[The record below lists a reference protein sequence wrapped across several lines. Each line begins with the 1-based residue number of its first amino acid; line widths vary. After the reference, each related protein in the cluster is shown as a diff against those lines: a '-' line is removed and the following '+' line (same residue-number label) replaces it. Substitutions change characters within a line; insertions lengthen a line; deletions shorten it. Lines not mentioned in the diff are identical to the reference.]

1 MSSNYFQSQAWRQ
14 AVERAGGRFRMLP
27 APPMTLAQAEA
38 RCESHKA
45 RAAIESKRIEKVRG
59 K

>member
-14 AVERAGGRFRMLP
+14 AVERAGGSFRRLP
-27 APPMTLAQAEA
+27 PPSVAIAQTEA
-38 RCESHKA
+38 RCEASKA
-45 RAAIESKRIEKVRG
+45 RAGIESKRIEKVRG